1 MSPTNVHHASPYR
14 PAPRAT
20 EELTALGALLTRKP
34 ARPVHLDG
42 FLPPDQAA
50 RLAAALGAMPDWARS
65 PVLWDEDHRETT
77 PVTLDEF
84 HAAPPRRRAA
94 VRQVARSIP
103 ALFDDDSP
111 YPAPHRE
118 SLSDFFVFAGMGP
131 VLVELLGRWVAP
143 GSPVTTNVEFARY
156 GTDDYLGEHSDT
168 DSDTLFVL
176 NLYLDEAYRESDGGV
191 LGFRNEKGEETLM
204 PPRYNSLS
212 VMPIRPGCV
221 HWVTPWRRAGV
232 GRHTVSI
239 AASPVAGTAAGAAV
253 RHA

>member
-1 MSPTNVHHASPYR
+1 M
-14 PAPRAT
+14 
-20 EELTALGALLTRKP
+20 P

-42 FLPPDQAA
+42 FLPRDEAA
-50 RLAAALGAMPDWARS
+50 RLASAVRTMPDWTRS
-65 PVLWDEDHRETT
+65 PVVWDEEYRETT

-94 VRQVARSIP
+94 VRQVAQDIP
-103 ALFDDDSP
+103 ALFDEGSP
-111 YPAPHRE
+111 YPARHRE

-131 VLVELLGRWVAP
+131 VLVELLGRWLAP

-176 NLYLDEAYRESDGGV
+176 NLYLDEAYRDSDGGV
-191 LGFRNEKGEETLM
+191 LGFRNEKGEKTLM
-204 PPRYNSLS
+204 HPRYNSLS

-221 HWVTPWRRAGV
+221 HWVTPWRRADV

-239 AASPVAGTAAGAAV
+239 AASPVAGPAAGGAAG
-253 RHA
+253 HA